1 MIWIVAVAFEKDI
14 FGPDATSDTA
24 TVLGACFNGWSL
36 SDSLSVRWGI
46 TGGDVGRGIAGLLDV
61 YDTSRVDLSVRQAFC
76 EARQILEPYSYMGRR
91 YYEWTEVYPKDELS
105 SCGEMVLSYLKE
117 RYPELLTFQC
127 DMMNYR
133 MTCEKQRADHLR
145 RILFRDVEEFL
156 KRLDREKASP
166 STFNNL
172 GVVVLFYE
180 SIGLYVER
188 GYKPFEGDR

>member
-14 FGPDATSDTA
+14 FGPDATSDTT

-36 SDSLSVRWGI
+36 SDSLPVRWGI
-46 TGGDVGRGIAGLLDV
+46 TGGDIGWGIAGLLDI
-61 YDTSRVDLSVRQAFC
+61 YDTSRIDLNVRQAFC
-76 EARQILEPYSYMGRR
+76 KARHILEPYSYSRK
-91 YYEWTEVYPKDELS
+91 YYEWMGVYPKDELS

-117 RYPELLTFQC
+117 KYPELLTFKC

-133 MTCEKQRADHLR
+133 ATCEKQRADHLR
-145 RILFRDVEEFL
+145 RILFKDVEDFL
-156 KRLDREKASP
+156 KRLDREKVSA

-180 SIGLYVER
+180 SIGLYVEK
-188 GYKPFEGDR
+188 GYNPFKGGR